1 MQNLLDRA
9 KKSGASA
16 AAVGVSID
24 SGFSV
29 DVRMGAPE
37 TVAFSDDR
45 EVSITVYCG
54 QAKGSASTTDTSSA
68 SLDAMVAAAYEIA
81 KVSAPDPCFG
91 LPDPGP
97 CVDTSLDL
105 DLDHGWAISPSEA
118 IEQALA
124 CEQRAL
130 SQSPLI
136 VNSEGVSL
144 STYRFSMGHADSNG
158 FSGVIHAS
166 RHNLSCSLLGKT
178 PDSDSLQ
185 RDYEYST
192 ARHPDDLMSWDALAD
207 SAVSRTLSRLSA
219 RKLTTRKAPVLFSS
233 RLSASL
239 INSFISAVS
248 GNNLYRKNSFLNDSL
263 GQTLF
268 PAFIQMYERP
278 HLIRGLGSALF
289 DGEGV
294 PTRANQI
301 VKDGVLLQYVLNSY
315 SARKLGLK
323 TTANQGGVYNLTID
337 SNAGDLA
344 DLLKKMDTGL
354 LVTELMG
361 RGVNIL
367 TGDYSKGAS
376 GFWVEG
382 GEIQYPV
389 EEITIAGQL
398 KSMFQSI
405 VAVGSD
411 LNPNSSTRC
420 GSILIDEMMI
430 AGE

>member
-1 MQNLLDRA
+1 
-9 KKSGASA
+9 
-16 AAVGVSID
+16 
-24 SGFSV
+24 
-29 DVRMGAPE
+29 
-37 TVAFSDDR
+37 
-45 EVSITVYCG
+45 
-54 QAKGSASTTDTSSA
+54 
-68 SLDAMVAAAYEIA
+68 
-81 KVSAPDPCFG
+81 
-91 LPDPGP
+91 
-97 CVDTSLDL
+97 
-105 DLDHGWAISPSEA
+105 
-118 IEQALA
+118 
-124 CEQRAL
+124 
-130 SQSPLI
+130 
-136 VNSEGVSL
+136 
-144 STYRFSMGHADSNG
+144 
-158 FSGVIHAS
+158 
-166 RHNLSCSLLGKT
+166 
-178 PDSDSLQ
+178 
-185 RDYEYST
+185 
-192 ARHPDDLMSWDALAD
+192 
-207 SAVSRTLSRLSA
+207 
-219 RKLTTRKAPVLFSS
+219 
-233 RLSASL
+233 
-239 INSFISAVS
+239 
-248 GNNLYRKNSFLNDSL
+248 
-263 GQTLF
+263 
-268 PAFIQMYERP
+268 MYERP

-323 TTANQGGVYNLTID
+323 TTANQWGVYNLTID